1 MLSFLDIVILVVLT
15 IGLWRGFQLG
25 LMRSLVGLFGWLFAL
40 VLATFFAKPLAP
52 MFADFFD
59 NEISS
64 IVASFLA
71 VAILVLTLLQLIL
84 WVMSRALKGLKLS
97 FLDKLAGAMFGFGK
111 NALAV
116 LLLISVVAPFV
127 QQTNFWQNSQI
138 AKSLLPLAPF
148 AVDLSKQISEKMRE
162 NGQKGLDE
170 LNKVSKQ
177 AGEIV
182 Y

>member
-1 MLSFLDIVILVVLT
+1 MSFLDIVILAILT
-15 IGLWRGFQLG
+15 VGLWRGFQLG
-25 LMRSLVGLFGWLFAL
+25 LMRSLVGLFGWLLAL
-40 VLATFFAKPLAP
+40 ILASFFAKPLSP
-52 MFADFFD
+52 LFAQFFD

-71 VAILVLTLLQLIL
+71 VAIGVLTVLQLIL
-84 WVMSRALKGLKLS
+84 WLMSRTLKGLKLS

-127 QQTNFWQNSQI
+127 QQANFWQNSQI
-138 AKSLLPLAPF
+138 AKGLLPFTPF
-148 AVDLSKQISEKMRE
+148 AVALSKQLSQEIRE

-170 LNKVSKQ
+170 LNKASKK
-177 AGEIV
+177 ASETI